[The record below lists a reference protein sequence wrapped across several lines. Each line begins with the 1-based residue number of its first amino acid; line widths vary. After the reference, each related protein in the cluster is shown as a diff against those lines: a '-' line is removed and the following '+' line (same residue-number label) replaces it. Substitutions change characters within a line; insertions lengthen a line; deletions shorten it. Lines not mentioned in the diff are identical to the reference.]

1 MMRDITYR
9 RALITLGLLLVCT
22 ALGSA
27 QSWQQ
32 GQQEPRGLTGIPHT
46 PLASPNERRVAL
58 VIGNAAYQYTA
69 PLQNP
74 LNDAQDMARVLTD
87 LQFQVILTTNA
98 TLETMADAIF
108 EFGERLKGGG
118 VGLLYYSGH
127 GLQVKGENYLIP
139 IDANVMR
146 EDDIKRKTINA
157 QDILDKMDEAKSH
170 LNLVFLDACRNNP
183 FPRRVRAV
191 SRGLAGMHAPT
202 GTLLIFAT
210 NPDNVAQDGTGRNGA
225 YTKHLLHYITQPGLE
240 VGMLLRRVRTAVK
253 DETGGQ
259 QVPWENGS
267 IEGEFYFN
275 GMRGVPPVTSL
286 VSSPPLSSPATGPQV
301 AVGVAPQQSQTPP
314 ATMVGHER
322 AAMVLVPAGEFS
334 MGSNKEEIDRLLQG
348 RTDVK
353 REVFNDEIPRH
364 RVSLDGFYIDTY
376 EVTNAHFQQF
386 VQATGHRTQAE
397 REGAGYVNKGAT
409 FALVTGATWRAPQ
422 GPGSS
427 LASLEQHPVVQVS
440 QEDAKAY
447 CSWAGKR
454 LPTEAE
460 WEKAARGTDGQ
471 LYPWG
476 HQFDGTRANFCDTNC
491 QTTLQD
497 RAANDGA
504 RYTAPVGSYAGGK
517 SPYGVYDMTGNVWE
531 WVADWHDENYYKS
544 SPARNPQGPASGD
557 QAVLRGGGWGN
568 IALSVRTSNRSRSAP
583 AHRYDDI
590 GFRCAKTL

>member
-1 MMRDITYR
+1 MMRDSIYR
-9 RALITLGLLLVCT
+9 STLITISLLLVCT

-27 QSWQQ
+27 QSWQR
-32 GQQEPRGLTGIPHT
+32 GQQEPRGLTGIPST
-46 PLASPNERRVAL
+46 PSASPNERRVAL

-108 EFGERLKGGG
+108 AFGERLKGGG
-118 VGLLYYSGH
+118 VGLFYYSGH

-139 IDANVMR
+139 IDANVGR

-157 QDILDKMDEAKSH
+157 RDVLDKMDEAKSH

-191 SRGLAGMHAPT
+191 SRGLAGMNAPT

-286 VSSPPLSSPATGPQV
+286 VSSPPLSSPATGTQV
-301 AVGVAPQQSQTPP
+301 AMGIAPQQSQTPP
-314 ATMVGHER
+314 ATMVGNER
-322 AAMVLVPAGEFS
+322 AEMVLVPAGEFS
-334 MGSNKEEIDRLLQG
+334 MGSDTEEIDRLLQG

-386 VQATGHRTQAE
+386 VQATGHRTHAE

-409 FALVTGATWRAPQ
+409 FALVNGANWRAPQ

-476 HQFDGTRANFCDTNC
+476 NQFDGTRANFCDTNC
-491 QTTLQD
+491 QTTLTD
-497 RAANDGA
+497 RAANDGS
-504 RYTAPVGSYAGGK
+504 RYTAPVGSYEGGK

-568 IALSVRTSNRSRSAP
+568 VALSVRASNRSRSAP